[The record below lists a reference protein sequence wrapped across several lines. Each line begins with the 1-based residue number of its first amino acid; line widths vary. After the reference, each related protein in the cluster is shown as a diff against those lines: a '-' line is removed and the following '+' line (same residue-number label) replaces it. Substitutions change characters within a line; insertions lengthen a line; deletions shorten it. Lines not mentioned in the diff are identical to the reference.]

1 MTEPTQLSEAE
12 IDRFLLE
19 QHERVAAEY
28 EEAREVI
35 QIPPPKQIAEPGPAQ
50 QMCYDCFQPVENPKT
65 PDGAADWCDSC
76 RARLKQERER
86 EQVERAADFA
96 ERSPSRYGFATV
108 DHPKLLAWLDNRD
121 RRSLLLAGGVGR
133 GKTWQMFGMGQEALR
148 RGVVFSVA
156 WAFVPE
162 LLRDLRPG
170 GQRSEPDGM
179 DDLYR
184 SGLLLLD
191 DLGAHKPTE
200 WAETEL
206 GILLD
211 RRWRDERPTI
221 VTTNV
226 PPKKLGEVL
235 GERIASRL
243 AGMCEVVTLD
253 GPDRRKP

>member
-1 MTEPTQLSEAE
+1 MPEG
-12 IDRFLLE
+12 
-19 QHERVAAEY
+19 V
-28 EEAREVI
+28 
-35 QIPPPKQIAEPGPAQ
+35 
-50 QMCYDCFQPVENPKT
+50 
-65 PDGAADWCDSC
+65 ADWCNSC
-76 RARLKQERER
+76 RERHKQEREQ
-86 EQVERAADFA
+86 EQAARAEDFS
-96 ERSPSRYGFATV
+96 ERSPSRYCEATV
-108 DHPKLLAWLDNRD
+108 DHPKLLAWLDNQD

-133 GKTWQMFGMGQEALR
+133 GKTWQMFGLGQEALR

-211 RRWRDERPTI
+211 QRWRDERPTI

-235 GERIASRL
+235 GNASLPVSPACARS
-243 AGMCEVVTLD
+243 
-253 GPDRRKP
+253 